1 MTHVYNVTELTEY
14 IKSVVGNKK
23 IKVSGEIS
31 QPKLSG
37 GHLYFTL
44 KDESN
49 NIKSIIWKSRNINKE
64 DIVDGMKIVM
74 DCKLDFYGGTGTV
87 NLIVDKILTNDG
99 FGDLFTKYEK
109 IKKDFTEKGYFNRKK
124 RKLPEQI
131 KNILILTSEEGA
143 ALQDFIY
150 NLDNN
155 KSQLLYDI
163 IDVKV
168 QGIECPKNICEI
180 LKELQEDDTYYD
192 MVVITRGGGSF
203 SDLFG
208 FSQPELIEIVNSFH
222 LPVMS
227 AIGHMIDN
235 PLLDLVADYSAPTPS
250 LAAQY
255 IVDHNKK
262 YITKLYNMKN
272 NMKTVIMDILLR
284 QQNILAKFNDKLYL
298 QFNQLNN
305 LKNQY
310 NNIIK
315 DMINNLTLKLSVL
328 ETKLSVDSTG
338 GSIVLYDNNKKITD
352 SNDLDNYI
360 NNKLTLKWNDKVYT
374 IYLEK

>member
-37 GHLYFTL
+37 GHVYFTI

-262 YITKLYNMKN
+262 YITKLHNMKN

-315 DMINNLTLKLSVL
+315 DMINNLTLKLSIL
-328 ETKLSVDSTG
+328 ETKISVDSTG
-338 GSIVLYDNNKKITD
+338 GSIVLYDMNKKITD

>member
-37 GHLYFTL
+37 GHVYFTI

-305 LKNQY
+305 LKNRY

-315 DMINNLTLKLSVL
+315 DMINNLTLKLSIL
-328 ETKLSVDSTG
+328 ETKISVDSTG